1 MEITE
6 SEESIHVPR
15 GGPIYFPNMI
25 GPLTSLPSFQ
35 ASLFPQLQDLES
47 LCVDSSKTHVNHDIL
62 VDDLKIF
69 TDEEIADM
77 AFKEA
82 FKGQDDAV
90 KNSGQAS
97 EENPCSRIK
106 ESHKELSDTDE
117 LSKSCEREK
126 GSASSKYPNGD
137 PPGASNNGMLTKKSA
152 KRSLMKKNDQPI
164 EEDYI
169 VRVEQLAKM
178 RKKQE
183 EDKATARLHSLNSKI
198 IELAAPSSEKLER
211 LESLKSAKY
220 AAKMARSSN
229 IQEQVDV
236 LNSEVVLC
244 VEIYHN
250 VRKWVKTQEF
260 MVLGKQMLTE
270 LRDKIYCLTDEM
282 MKKAG
287 KHDPSG
293 YFLIEDVFYNDLR
306 DPSAIDYTEPI
317 FDWLRNSQEDAMRKW
332 ESILTGEL
340 QRKQKAVLGEVTA
353 SNLPQFEAA
362 DMHKTQFCDLRFRLG
377 AGYLYCHQGDC
388 KHTLVVRD
396 MRLIHP
402 EDNHS
407 RAAYPRIIFQRKPR
421 PEKCDV
427 CKIYRAVKV
436 TIDDKWAQENPCYF
450 CDYCFSLLHS
460 GTYTD
465 FSVYNYLHDY

>member
-1 MEITE
+1 
-6 SEESIHVPR
+6 
-15 GGPIYFPNMI
+15 
-25 GPLTSLPSFQ
+25 
-35 ASLFPQLQDLES
+35 
-47 LCVDSSKTHVNHDIL
+47 
-62 VDDLKIF
+62 
-69 TDEEIADM
+69 
-77 AFKEA
+77 
-82 FKGQDDAV
+82 
-90 KNSGQAS
+90 
-97 EENPCSRIK
+97 
-106 ESHKELSDTDE
+106 
-117 LSKSCEREK
+117 
-126 GSASSKYPNGD
+126 
-137 PPGASNNGMLTKKSA
+137 
-152 KRSLMKKNDQPI
+152 
-164 EEDYI
+164 
-169 VRVEQLAKM
+169 
-178 RKKQE
+178 
-183 EDKATARLHSLNSKI
+183 
-198 IELAAPSSEKLER
+198 
-211 LESLKSAKY
+211 
-220 AAKMARSSN
+220 MARSSN